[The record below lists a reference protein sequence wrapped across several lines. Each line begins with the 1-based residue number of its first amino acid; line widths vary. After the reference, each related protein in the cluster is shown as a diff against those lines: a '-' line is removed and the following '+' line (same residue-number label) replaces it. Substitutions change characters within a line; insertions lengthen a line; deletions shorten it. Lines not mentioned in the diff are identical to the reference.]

1 MQEGIY
7 DEFQKKFLEHVKT
20 LKVGDPFEADT
31 FQGPQISQIQYDR
44 IMGHIQSG
52 KDDGADLLLGGE
64 RFGHEGYFIQ
74 PTVFGSVKKEMKIGH
89 EEIFG
94 PVVVLLKFKTTEEAI
109 EAAND
114 TEYGL
119 ASAVFTKDISKA
131 LNVASRIEAGTWMW
145 SSSSVASVLKVPFFS
160 TSTGTCCEY

>member
-1 MQEGIY
+1 
-7 DEFQKKFLEHVKT
+7 
-20 LKVGDPFEADT
+20 
-31 FQGPQISQIQYDR
+31 
-44 IMGHIQSG
+44 
-52 KDDGADLLLGGE
+52 LLGGE

-145 SSSSVASVLKVPFFS
+145 SSSSVASV
-160 TSTGTCCEY
+160 